1 MSLFNNMT
9 IGKKVF
15 TAVALILIL
24 MTITNGL
31 VFLDLKSVSDDSEK
45 ISKTYVPETEEI
57 IDMQNYSYEA
67 MYHIRE
73 YGLTAD
79 ESYLELGLE
88 SLSNLK
94 YSINNSLNMAK
105 TSDEIDESNFTKAL
119 QIVDEY
125 ENLIKQTL
133 ETNEDISYI
142 VNSMGIESD
151 IITGVVFNYLEEQNT
166 RIGQEINDNFSNEEI
181 EDRLKKITL
190 INNIADLIN
199 KARIENFKFQAT
211 GDVAALEKSL
221 EYFPLIEENVYDLQD
236 LTVDLYY
243 LAELSNILSS
253 SKSYENSVKR
263 YFENNQ
269 TLNSLNSQRTEK
281 GSELLAITNSIAD
294 NNMNLMGNI
303 SDTNTAAVSR
313 TIALLIGGLIATLVI
328 SLLFF
333 IPIVRGISKS
343 LGRVKDMLGEM
354 SKGHLQERLNINTK
368 DEVGQ
373 MAQEMDSFMDN
384 LQGNVIANLDKL
396 SNGDLD
402 TDIKIID
409 EKDEIGP
416 ALKKTRDSIQ
426 ALSDETKMIIKAAVD
441 GSLDTR
447 ADEDKFEGEYKSII
461 GGLNT
466 TIEVLVGHIDS
477 VPTPVMII
485 DTEYN
490 IKYMNKA
497 GAEVLQKS
505 QNQLIGQKCYDNFK
519 TGDCNTE
526 NCSCFKAMKN
536 GDKASSKTKANPNG
550 QNLDI
555 NYSGL
560 PLKDNKGKIIGAFEF
575 IVDETDIKNAQRL
588 AEKQGKFQEKQVAKL
603 VHNLEELS
611 KGNLDIDPEKIEADE
626 DTILLAD
633 NFKRINSNLKES
645 TNAIKSYVKE
655 ISDITGEMAKGNM
668 DLGIDREYRG
678 DFVEIKD
685 SLNLIIDKLNENF
698 AEIAN
703 ASDQVS
709 SGASQISDGS
719 QELSQGSTE
728 QASSIEE
735 LTASITQIAA
745 QTKQNAG
752 NAEEANEVS
761 VNMKSNASR
770 GNKSM
775 NNMLSS
781 MKDINESSQNIQ
793 NIIKVIDDIAFQTN
807 LLALNAA
814 VEAARAGQHGKGFAV
829 VAEEVRNLA
838 GRSAEAAK
846 ETTKLIEGSIKDVEK
861 GTDIANETAKAL
873 EDIVQGIDKTS
884 ELVSQ
889 ISSASNEQAT
899 GVAQI
904 NDGIEQVS
912 EVVQNNSATAEE
924 SAAASEELASQ
935 AEMLKEMVAQFKLRD
950 SLQNR
955 IRVKKR
961 KPSHPSLTKGLS
973 KNKVPKIV
981 PPKKKVDNSDNSL
994 NLALYE
1000 NENAI

>member
-1 MSLFNNMT
+1 MNLFNNMN

-15 TAVALILIL
+15 TALAIILVVLVVA
-24 MTITNGL
+24 NGL
-31 VFLDLKSVSDDSEK
+31 VFLDLGKVNTGSEK
-45 ISKTYVPETEEI
+45 ISDVYVPETVEI
-57 IDMQNYSYEA
+57 IDIQNHTQTT
-67 MYHIRE
+67 MYNMRG
-73 YGLTAD
+73 YGLTGNT
-79 ESYLELGLE
+79 SYQEEARSSLGD
-88 SLSNLK
+88 LK
-94 YSINNSLNMAK
+94 TSINNSISIAQS
-105 TSDEIDESNFTKAL
+105 SDEIDEAEFNTAMN
-119 QIVDEY
+119 IVNEY
-125 ENLIKQTL
+125 ETLVNQTE
-133 ETNEDISYI
+133 ETNTSLENIVEGMNTAASEYMVETAAFLED
-142 VNSMGIESD
+142 
-151 IITGVVFNYLEEQNT
+151 QNLKMT
-166 RIGQEINDNFSNEEI
+166 QEINNDLSNAALQE
-181 EDRLKKITL
+181 RLTKITL
-190 INNIADLIN
+190 INDIIDLVN
-199 KARIENFKFQAT
+199 AARIENFKFQAT
-211 GDVAALEKSL
+211 SDITALETAL
-221 EYFPLIEENVYDLQD
+221 ELFPQINEEITTLEDI
-236 LTVDLYY
+236 TVDDFNLEQLRAIRSAANSYETKINEY
-243 LAELSNILSS
+243 LDANKILSD
-253 SKSYENSVKR
+253 
-263 YFENNQ
+263 
-269 TLNSLNSQRTEK
+269 LGSQRDTK
-281 GSELLAITNSIAD
+281 GTELLTITSSISD
-294 NNMNLMGNI
+294 NNMNNMASL
-303 SDTNTAAVSR
+303 SDTNTSAVTR

-373 MAQEMDSFMDN
+373 MAQEMDSFMDS

-416 ALKKTRDSIQ
+416 ALKKTRDS
-426 ALSDETKMIIKAAVD
+426 LKSLTEETKMIIKAAVD

-560 PLKDNKGKIIGAFEF
+560 QLKDNKGKIIGAFEF

-668 DLGIDREYRG
+668 DVKIDREYRG

-685 SLNLIIDKLNENF
+685 SLNLIIDK
-698 AEIAN
+698 
-703 ASDQVS
+703 
-709 SGASQISDGS
+709 
-719 QELSQGSTE
+719 
-728 QASSIEE
+728 
-735 LTASITQIAA
+735 
-745 QTKQNAG
+745 
-752 NAEEANEVS
+752 
-761 VNMKSNASR
+761 
-770 GNKSM
+770 
-775 NNMLSS
+775 
-781 MKDINESSQNIQ
+781 
-793 NIIKVIDDIAFQTN
+793 
-807 LLALNAA
+807 
-814 VEAARAGQHGKGFAV
+814 
-829 VAEEVRNLA
+829 
-838 GRSAEAAK
+838 
-846 ETTKLIEGSIKDVEK
+846 TT
-861 GTDIANETAKAL
+861 
-873 EDIVQGIDKTS
+873 
-884 ELVSQ
+884 
-889 ISSASNEQAT
+889 
-899 GVAQI
+899 
-904 NDGIEQVS
+904 
-912 EVVQNNSATAEE
+912 
-924 SAAASEELASQ
+924 
-935 AEMLKEMVAQFKLRD
+935 
-950 SLQNR
+950 
-955 IRVKKR
+955 
-961 KPSHPSLTKGLS
+961 
-973 KNKVPKIV
+973 
-981 PPKKKVDNSDNSL
+981 
-994 NLALYE
+994 
-1000 NENAI
+1000 

>member
-73 YGLTAD
+73 YGLTAN

-105 TSDEIDESNFTKAL
+105 TSEEIDESNFTKAL

-416 ALKKTRDSIQ
+416 ALKKTRDS
-426 ALSDETKMIIKAAVD
+426 LKSLTEETKMLINAAVAGELD
-441 GSLDTR
+441 TRGDDFKFNGAYQDIVKGVNQTLDAVVGPLNVAAEYVERISNGDIPQKITDNYNGDFNAIKNNLNKCVDAVNLLVTDTNALVDAAVEGQLDTR
-447 ADEDKFEGEYKSII
+447 ADADKHSGDFNKIVAGVNKT
-461 GGLNT
+461 LDAV
-466 TIEVLVGHIDS
+466 IE
-477 VPTPVMII
+477 PVN
-485 DTEYN
+485 E
-490 IKYMNKA
+490 A
-497 GAEVLQKS
+497 AEVLDEMQ
-505 QNQLIGQKCYDNFK
+505 QGNLK
-519 TGDCNTE
+519 TRVKGDY
-526 NCSCFKAMKN
+526 K
-536 GDKASSKTKANPNG
+536 GDHAK
-550 QNLDI
+550 
-555 NYSGL
+555 
-560 PLKDNKGKIIGAFEF
+560 
-575 IVDETDIKNAQRL
+575 IKNAL
-588 AEKQGKFQEKQVAKL
+588 
-603 VHNLEELS
+603 N
-611 KGNLDIDPEKIEADE
+611 
-626 DTILLAD
+626 DT
-633 NFKRINSNLKES
+633 LK
-645 TNAIKSYVKE
+645 TVLSYVEE
-655 ISDITGEMAKGNM
+655 ISSITGQMAKGNM
-668 DLGIDREYRG
+668 DVGIDREYRG

-752 NAEEANEVS
+752 NAEEANGVAE
-761 VNMKSNASR
+761 NMKSNASR
-770 GNKSM
+770 GNESM

-935 AEMLKEMVAQFKLRD
+935 AEMLQEMVAQFKLRD
-950 SLQNR
+950 SVQSAKES
-955 IRVKKR
+955 I
-961 KPSHPSLTKGLS
+961 S
-973 KNKVPKIV
+973 
-981 PPKKKVDNSDNSL
+981 KKKIKSL
-994 NLALYE
+994 PKSTKKDEPTIDLDDDFGKY
-1000 NENAI
+1000 